1 MRCQEDKDVR
11 KDGFAHRKRLAE
23 RPVRP
28 CMDFVFLLI
37 HSPLVS
43 ALTWEPTAE
52 HLDALGCKVCVP
64 SISNPIAT
72 DTSYF
77 EIHRQQVLEQVS
89 GNPREPYLVVGHSG
103 AGALLPLLLQSLGD
117 KARIVFVDSDLP
129 LRGRSRFD
137 LFRDGLADNWRGQA
151 EEGNLPVLWT
161 EEELTA
167 LITEREPCWIRQRA
181 GERIHRSLLCISPC
195 CPSGSW
201 LLAYEGDSPE
211 RSVSGE
217 QVAVC
222 KCQRER
228 MSLFRALGIQG
239 GCRKKA
245 SCVLWHRTH
254 GSPSFHQTRYE
265 SP

>member
-1 MRCQEDKDVR
+1 
-11 KDGFAHRKRLAE
+11 
-23 RPVRP
+23 
-28 CMDFVFLLI
+28 MDFVFLLI

-117 KARIVFVDSDLP
+117 KARIVFVDADLP
-129 LRGRSRFD
+129 LKGRSRFD

-151 EEGNLPVLWT
+151 EEGNLPVLWA

-167 LITEREPCWIRQRA
+167 LITDENLRRRFA
-181 GERIHRSLLCISPC
+181 GELRPTPIRVYEESIPLNRPDYGTQTGYVLLSN
-195 CPSGSW
+195 SYSEAYSEAERLGW
-201 LLAYEGDSPE
+201 VLAKRDS
-211 RSVSGE
+211 
-217 QVAVC
+217 
-222 KCQRER
+222 
-228 MSLFRALGIQG
+228 
-239 GCRKKA
+239 
-245 SCVLWHRTH
+245 TH
-254 GSPSFHQTRYE
+254 FHMLNEPQDMAEILCEITE
-265 SP
+265 HLT